1 MKEQTLVKVSGRREF
16 TFIFLDTS
24 CKNKKSNTDPTS
36 KCIIFVKFQL
46 KRDKKNRMLKYEL
59 SDRAVIFHLNAYQVS
74 KAKITCDLVERL
86 MGI

>member
-1 MKEQTLVKVSGRREF
+1 MGEESSLLYSWTQAANKQNRQTQTRL
-16 TFIFLDTS
+16 L
-24 CKNKKSNTDPTS
+24 